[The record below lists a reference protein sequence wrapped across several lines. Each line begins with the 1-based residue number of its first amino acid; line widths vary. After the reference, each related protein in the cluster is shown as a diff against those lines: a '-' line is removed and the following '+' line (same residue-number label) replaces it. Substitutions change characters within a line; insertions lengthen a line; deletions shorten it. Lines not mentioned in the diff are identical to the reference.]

1 MRQAA
6 AARPRIDPGEYR
18 KIVVL
23 TGAGISVAS
32 GIRPFRGP
40 GGLWND
46 EKIVKYSDYYTF
58 LAEPLE
64 TWKFW
69 WSARSSCLA
78 AEPNAAHIALAR
90 LEAGLRKDQEFCLI
104 TQNIDGLHARAGS
117 RKVVEYHG
125 NVLVTRCSNPSCSL
139 EPFADE
145 AVGGDATPL
154 CPLCGSRLRPDIVMF
169 SEAIPEGCALAAEEA
184 IRGCELFIA
193 VGTSGTVYPAA
204 GFVHRAAYE
213 GARTVYVNLESL
225 SGREIGSGFGEEC
238 LGRAEEVLPALLGM
252 D

>member
-1 MRQAA
+1 VEK
-6 AARPRIDPGEYR
+6 PRIDIGQYR

-46 EKIVKYSDYYTF
+46 ETIVKYSDYYTF
-58 LAEPLE
+58 LSEPLE

-78 AEPNAAHIALAR
+78 AQPNAAHLALAG
-90 LEAGLRKDQEFCLI
+90 LEASLREDQEFSLI

-117 RKVVEYHG
+117 RRIVEYHG
-125 NVLVTRCSNPSCSL
+125 SVLSTRCSSPSCGL
-139 EPFADE
+139 EPYVDETAGGE
-145 AVGGDATPL
+145 AVPI

-169 SEAIPEGCALAAEEA
+169 SEAIPEACVLASEDAL
-184 IRGCELFIA
+184 RGCDLFIA
-193 VGTSGTVYPAA
+193 IGTSATVYPAA
-204 GFVHRAAYE
+204 GFVKKAARE

-225 SGREIGSGFGEEC
+225 IDRDPGSGFGEEY
-238 LGRAEEVLPALLGM
+238 LGRAEELVPELLGVAV
-252 D
+252 